1 MGKGGE
7 RVTSALHDKVVRY
20 LAATG
25 WLAPDEVGE
34 LGGLWR
40 HPTSRSLLPVP
51 NELTDGG
58 IDWQVITERVAMLE
72 STKVDEVAGRLRGR
86 AVDIANLRAAKE
98 LVIRDTIPYTAGVTL
113 VQSGWTMLRSS
124 ATTALGQRALIRN
137 YSKTGDGLIATARMA
152 HTRKGSFIIPI
163 LLPLTDPAPAD
174 KSSKEPLP
182 LPGMGLTAIP
192 EPPERRVMRTFAEA
206 LVTLDREVVQPEH
219 EPRAGI
225 DSDLVRS
232 GVSHQFVS
240 ALHRV
245 LTQESVEDFSA
256 VFEWSPLGGP
266 APKGRGDVSVPA
278 AASERI
284 GNVARRLKSH
294 DARRV
299 EEQFVGPIQGVHRD
313 HDSDTGSVTVEIARK
328 GRTTSVTVNVSA
340 AVLDEAWQWARD
352 RMTVVV
358 NSRVNSTRDGLQAAT
373 QDAIAP
379 LMLDV
384 KPR

>member
-1 MGKGGE
+1 M
-7 RVTSALHDKVVRY
+7 TSTLHDRVVRY

-25 WLAPDEVGE
+25 WLPPEEIGDR
-34 LGGLWR
+34 GGLWR
-40 HPTSRSLLPVP
+40 HPKSHNLLPVP
-51 NELTDGG
+51 NELVEDG

-72 STKVDEVAGRLRGR
+72 DAIVADVAARMGGQ
-86 AVDIANLRAAKE
+86 AVDIANLRAAKD

-113 VQSGWTMLRSS
+113 VQSSWTMLRSS

-137 YSKTGDGLIATARMA
+137 YSKTGDGLIASARMA

-163 LLPLTDPAPAD
+163 LLPLTEPKPAE
-174 KSSKEPLP
+174 KGKKEPP
-182 LPGMGLTAIP
+182 SFPGMELTAVP

-206 LVTLDREVVQPEH
+206 LATLDREVVQPER

-232 GVSHQFVS
+232 GVSHQFVA

-245 LTQESVEDFSA
+245 LTEESVEEFSA
-256 VFEWSPLGGP
+256 AFEWTPLGGP
-266 APKGRGDVSVPA
+266 APKGLSNVSVPA

-284 GNVARRLKSH
+284 GNVARRLKS
-294 DARRV
+294 RGGPRV
-299 EEQFVGPIQGVHRD
+299 VEQFVGPIQGVHRD
-313 HDSDTGSVTVEIARK
+313 HDADTGSVTVEIARK
-328 GRTTSVTVNVSA
+328 GRTTSVSVNVSA
-340 AVLDEAWQWARD
+340 SLLDEAWQWARD
-352 RMTVVV
+352 RKTVVV

-373 QDAIAP
+373 QDAITP

-384 KPR
+384 RPS